1 MPNMAAVIS
10 QHNSKVLNGESTSPQ
25 LPPCKCSECPVQGRC
40 KETGVVYRALVTEV
54 VSGKTETY
62 TGLTSRTFKQRVG
75 EHYRDFSI
83 SDNRIKSKLS
93 GHIWNLQ
100 DQGLQYSIEWG
111 IQDKAPPYNPINK
124 KCLLCLKEKHFIM
137 YRKEHAS
144 LNKRD
149 EVFNTCRHRTQ
160 SLLKNV

>member
-1 MPNMAAVIS
+1 MYFWTLWWQQNNATKITFGWVSLYITYLWQNLGIS
-10 QHNSKVLNGESTSPQ
+10 ETSGWIIAMTHWLRWKSST
-25 LPPCKCSECPVQGRC
+25 
-40 KETGVVYRALVTEV
+40 
-54 VSGKTETY
+54 
-62 TGLTSRTFKQRVG
+62 RTFKQRVG
-75 EHYRDFSI
+75 EHYRDFGI

-160 SLLKNV
+160 SLLKNVWK